1 MNIAKCL
8 YIFQTIDMI
17 ILVQQK
23 AGVIVIIDIIVATQE
38 PKKSK
43 HYIENRISGTAISR
57 GTM

>member
-8 YIFQTIDMI
+8 YIFQTIDII

-23 AGVIVIIDIIVATQE
+23 AGVIVIIDIIVQE

-43 HYIENRISGTAISR
+43 NYIENRISGRAISR